1 MQTHVFRIGFFIVVM
16 LALSSAVH
24 QPGVSASSQ
33 VEDDAV
39 VLLEQATRTMLDL
52 ESFHF
57 NLTTPVG
64 KTFLV
69 SDVELVSIEGDV
81 VRPLSFQAKFSVKL
95 AFITL
100 PLEARG
106 IDTTIWVQEPLTGTF
121 VKVGGEI
128 EESLPPLDFLNP
140 DWLLQR
146 ALSMIEKPV
155 VAGIEELNGATVT
168 RIDGSLDM
176 SFTASMATPLPSG
189 ILNTEGVLPISLWI
203 DAQSRLVRAEF
214 AGPLLASEADAGQIV
229 RRIDLSAFN
238 EPVEIT
244 PPEETV

>member
-1 MQTHVFRIGFFIVVM
+1 MQKQAGRIGLLIVVM
-16 LALSSAVH
+16 LMLSSAAH
-24 QPGVSASSQ
+24 QPGVSATRQ
-33 VEDDAV
+33 VEGDAV

-81 VRPLSFQAKFSVKL
+81 LRPMSFQANFSVKL

-121 VKVGGEI
+121 IKVGGEL

-140 DWLLQR
+140 DWLLQQ
-146 ALSMIEKPV
+146 ALSLIEEPV
-155 VAGIEELNGATVT
+155 VAGTEELDGVAVT
-168 RIDGSLDM
+168 RIDGTLDM
-176 SFTASMATPLPSG
+176 SFTAGLATPLPSG
-189 ILNTEGVLPISLWI
+189 ILNTDGVLPISLWI
-203 DAQSRLVRAEF
+203 DDQSRLIRAEF
-214 AGPLLASEADAGQIV
+214 AGPLLASETDAGQIV
-229 RRIDLSAFN
+229 RRIDLSAFD

-244 PPEETV
+244 PPEETT